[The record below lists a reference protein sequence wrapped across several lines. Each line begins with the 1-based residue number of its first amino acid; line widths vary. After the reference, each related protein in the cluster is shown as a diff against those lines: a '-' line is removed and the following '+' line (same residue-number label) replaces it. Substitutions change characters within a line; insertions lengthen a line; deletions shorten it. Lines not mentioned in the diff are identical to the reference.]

1 MILTYTPGE
10 GDVQRWEFQ
19 LGKFRVGEQKAIQL
33 ASRMPFGSVFKKNL
47 INGDVFARQALL
59 WVLQRRLHSRLQL
72 ADVDFA
78 DDELVLE
85 FDRGELQEMLDALE
99 KGDVED
105 GASEAERV
113 QAIAAISAE
122 IARLDADRGDDG
134 EGEQSEGKA
143 TLTEPSTSTG

>member
-1 MILTYTPGE
+1 MILTFTPGE

-33 ASRMPFGSVFKKNL
+33 ASRMPFGSVFQKNL
-47 INGDVFARQALL
+47 VAGDVYARQALL
-59 WVLQRRLHSRLQL
+59 WVLQRRLHSNLQL

-85 FDRGELQEMLDALE
+85 FDRGELRKMLDDLE
-99 KGDVED
+99 SGNVDN
-105 GASEAERV
+105 GASEEDRLM
-113 QAIAAISAE
+113 AIAAISAE
-122 IARLDADRGDDG
+122 LDRLNAEDDPDG

-143 TLTEPSTSTG
+143 PSIEPATSTG